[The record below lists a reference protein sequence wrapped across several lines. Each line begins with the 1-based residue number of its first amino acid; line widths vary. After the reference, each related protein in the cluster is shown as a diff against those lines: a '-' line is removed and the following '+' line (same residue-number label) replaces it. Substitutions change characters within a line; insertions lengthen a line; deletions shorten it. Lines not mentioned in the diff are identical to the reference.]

1 MTPTSNPT
9 PIRLTR
15 AQARE
20 VDRLSIVRYHIP
32 GVVLMEN
39 AAWAVTDAAM
49 NMLRVVEAPSVL
61 IVCGGGNNGGDGFA
75 VARHLHNRGVDVE
88 VALAH
93 AGGSR
98 DEAAANLR
106 II

>member
-1 MTPTSNPT
+1 
-9 PIRLTR
+9 
-15 AQARE
+15 
-20 VDRLSIVRYHIP
+20 
-32 GVVLMEN
+32 MEN

-75 VARHLHNRGVDVE
+75 VARHLHNRGFDVE
-88 VALAH
+88 IALAH
-93 AGGSR
+93 SGDYR

-106 II
+106 IVQAMDLPRIPIADADRALHARMDLIIDALLGHGL